1 MLFSELS
8 EEAVKHD
15 DGLCLTLV
23 QLVCRSVGRDLLISF
38 IRCFL
43 LDSNSTAVRW
53 QAHTLVL
60 HIYRSGW
67 VGAVWV
73 MLIWVRSGQVRS
85 GQVRSVWVG
94 AVWVRSVWV
103 RSGQVRSGQVRSG
116 QSGSGQ
122 SGSGQAGL
130 GQVSPG

>member
-1 MLFSELS
+1 MFSELS

-60 HIYRSGW
+60 HIYRSGR

-85 GQVRSVWVG
+85 GQVSLGRGSLGQV
-94 AVWVRSVWV
+94 SL
-103 RSGQVRSGQVRSG
+103 GQVRSGQVRSG
-116 QSGSGQ
+116 QVSLGRGS
-122 SGSGQAGL
+122 L
-130 GQVSPG
+130 GQVRPG